1 MTDEQRIARLEA
13 EIANH
18 HSILRDLAEQQ
29 KQFYAALT
37 ALQKAFDV
45 VCLAL
50 DPKFRPEPQAP
61 RRDLM

>member
-18 HSILRDLAEQQ
+18 HGILRDLNEQQ
-29 KQFYAALT
+29 KKFYLAMGAMQNAIDGLLT
-37 ALQKAFDV
+37 LI
-45 VCLAL
+45 
-50 DPKFRPEPQAP
+50 DPTHKPEPLPP